1 MSSTYIEE
9 SPLATEVRR
18 VFSKLVARKKTD
30 DLKTVMITSSVL
42 GEGKTTIASY
52 LAIACSQYR
61 GTRTA
66 LIDLDLRR
74 PRVHEMFGLKRD
86 KRGVTDVL
94 GHGISPTKC
103 LRKTKYKNLYVL
115 STGQMV
121 ESPSKLLNS
130 GRLKALFQELRPY
143 FDMILVDAPPVIPVS
158 DPMMLAPEIDG
169 ALFVVKAGKT
179 QKPVIHRA
187 IGLLHDA
194 QIEPLGAIINNM
206 HHVLP
211 YYYDYQFYDYQYY
224 DERTESDTATSA
236 EF

>member
-1 MSSTYIEE
+1 MVSTYIEE

-18 VFSKLVARKKTD
+18 VFSKLVAKKKTD

-61 GTRTA
+61 STRTA
-66 LIDLDLRR
+66 LIDMDLRR
-74 PRVHEMFGLKRD
+74 PRVHDMFGLKRS
-86 KRGVTDVL
+86 KRGVSDVL
-94 GHGISPTKC
+94 GRGVSPTKC
-103 LRKTKYKNLYVL
+103 LRKTKFRNLYVL
-115 STGQMV
+115 TTGQTV
-121 ESPSKLLNS
+121 ESPSRLLNS
-130 GRLKALFQELRPY
+130 GRLKTMFRELRPY
-143 FDMILVDAPPVIPVS
+143 FDIILVDAPPVIPVS
-158 DPMMLAPEIDG
+158 DPMMLSSEVDG

-187 IGLLHDA
+187 IGLLQDA
-194 QIEPLGAIINNM
+194 QIEPLGVVINNM

-224 DERTESDTATSA
+224 DERTESGTATSA